1 MQWVLAVFTP
11 VQILKRFQK
20 IHLGRELCFILNRYK
35 ICVYAI
41 CKNEEKFV
49 DRWMDAVS
57 EADLVVVTD
66 TGSTDGTVEKLRK
79 RGAIVYQERISP
91 WRFDVARNIAMD
103 HIPEDVDICVS
114 NDLDEVFEPGW
125 RKKLEEAWSPE
136 YTRARYLFTWSYHPD
151 GRPNKQYPM
160 EKIHRRHHFRWVHPV
175 HEVLE
180 YSGPDEDKTVWVPG
194 MVLNHYPDPSKS
206 RGQYLPLLELSVKEN
221 PQNDRA
227 MFWLGREYVY
237 HQLYDKA
244 IHTLKQ
250 HLALPSATWQ
260 EERSASMGFIAQCY
274 EALGNK
280 QEAKSWLFRALA
292 ECPTVREPYLN
303 LAKFGYR
310 QKDWNLVYTMVE
322 KGLSITQKSGSYLVQ
337 PESWGEALYLYGSIA
352 AYWLGLYKKS
362 KDYAL
367 QACALNPTSGLLQ
380 SNLKIIQAKLD
391 EQVEQ
396 EVTV

>member
-1 MQWVLAVFTP
+1 MS
-11 VQILKRFQK
+11 
-20 IHLGRELCFILNRYK
+20 RYK

-79 RGAIVYQERISP
+79 RGAIVYQERIEP

-136 YTRARYLFTWSYHPD
+136 YTRARYLFTWSYNPD
-151 GRPNKQYPM
+151 GTPNKQYPM

-180 YSGPDEDKTVWVPG
+180 YTGPDEDKTVWVPG
-194 MVLNHYPDPSKS
+194 LVLNHHPDLTKPRS
-206 RGQYLPLLELSVKEN
+206 QYLPLLELSVEEN

-227 MFWLGREYVY
+227 MFWLGREYFY
-237 HQLYDKA
+237 HQMYDKA
-244 IHTLKQ
+244 IQTLRK
-250 HLALPSATWQ
+250 HLAMPSAVWT
-260 EERSASMGFIAQCY
+260 EERSASARFIAQSY

-280 QEAKSWLFRALA
+280 KEAKAWLFRALA
-292 ECPTVREPYLN
+292 ECSNVREPYLS
-303 LAKFGYR
+303 LAKWGYR
-310 QKDWNLVYTMVE
+310 EKDWNLVYAMVE
-322 KGLSITQKSGSYLVQ
+322 KGLSITQKTGSYLVQ
-337 PESWGEALYLYGSIA
+337 PECWGEAFYLYGSIA
-352 AYWLGLYKKS
+352 AYWLGLYQKS
-362 KDYAL
+362 KEYAL
-367 QACALNPTSGLLQ
+367 KALAINPGSQLLQ

-391 EQVEQ
+391 EQVEK
-396 EVTV
+396 EVSV